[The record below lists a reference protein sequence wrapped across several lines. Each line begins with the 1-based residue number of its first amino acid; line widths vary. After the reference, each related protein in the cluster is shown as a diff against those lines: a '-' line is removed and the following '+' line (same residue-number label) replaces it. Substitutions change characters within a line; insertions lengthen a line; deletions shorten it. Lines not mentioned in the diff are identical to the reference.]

1 MNIAI
6 IGGGSWGLAL
16 SNLLYNNGHRVKVW
30 EYNSE
35 YVNLIKKTGRNDD
48 FLPNIQIEA
57 EVNDTLTD
65 VLTSDTEM
73 VILATPSSFLKLVLT
88 QLSPLVAK
96 LNNLRYIIN
105 VAKGFDHTNGDI
117 LSEMIRKELPEKYS
131 KLICV
136 LSGPSHAEEVASKKP
151 TTVTIAG
158 EDLLYLEDA
167 QKAFSN
173 DYFRVY
179 STTDIIGVELGG
191 ALKNVIAT
199 AAGIVVGLGFG
210 DNTLGALLT
219 RGNVEIKRLSVALG
233 AKPETLDGL
242 AGIGDLITTAISPH
256 SRNRYVGVELGKG
269 RDLKD
274 ILSGMKMVAEGVLAT
289 NTAYMLAEQLKIEM
303 PIVEATYRILH
314 GELSAKDAIKQLMLR
329 DLKSEKWM

>member
-16 SNLLYNNGHRVKVW
+16 SNLLFDNGHRVKVW
-30 EYNSE
+30 EFNKN
-35 YVNLIKKTGRNDD
+35 YVDLIKKTGRNED
-48 FLPNIQIEA
+48 FLPNITIEA
-57 EVNDTLTD
+57 EVSDSLTE
-65 VLTSDTEM
+65 VITSDIE
-73 VILATPSSFLKLVLT
+73 ILLLATPSSFLKQVLS
-88 QLSPLVAK
+88 QISPILDK
-96 LNNLRYIIN
+96 INNLKYIIN

-117 LSEMIRKELPEKYS
+117 LSEMIKKELPAKFS

-136 LSGPSHAEEVASKKP
+136 LSGPSHAEEVANKKP

-158 EDLLYLEDA
+158 EDSLHLKEA
-167 QKAFSN
+167 QEAFSN

-179 STTDIIGVELGG
+179 SSTDIIGVELGG
-191 ALKNVIAT
+191 ALKNVIAM

-256 SRNRYVGVELGKG
+256 SRNRFVGVELGKG
-269 RDLKD
+269 RELTD
-274 ILSGMKMVAEGVLAT
+274 ILAGMKMVAEGVLAT
-289 NTAYMLAEQLKIEM
+289 NTAYMLATKLKIEM
-303 PIVEATYRILH
+303 PIVEATYQILQ
-314 GELSAKDAIKQLMLR
+314 GEISAPDAIKQLMLR